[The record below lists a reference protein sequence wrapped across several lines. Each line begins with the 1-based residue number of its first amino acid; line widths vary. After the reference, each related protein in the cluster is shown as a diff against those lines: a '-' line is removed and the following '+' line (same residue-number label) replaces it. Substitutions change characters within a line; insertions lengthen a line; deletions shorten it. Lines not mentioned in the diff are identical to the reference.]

1 MTVLDR
7 YHVYLVIAN
16 EKPNSEIDIYTTKF
30 SKYALLYFSNDCA

>member
-30 SKYALLYFSNDCA
+30 SKYALLYFSKDCA